1 MKKIMLSLLVSL
13 IGLTSIAQTNFR
25 KITFAEGIEAAKKEG
40 KLVFVDFHTSWCGPC
55 KRMAKEVFPTK
66 QVGDYMN
73 SHFVCLAIDAEKGEG
88 VELAKTYKIKAYP
101 TMTVIRTDKSEAGNV
116 VGYHEPSQLVNELER
131 MINPNMSPEAIKARY
146 GKGERTPELINAYA
160 ALISD
165 EGYKSNDHEKYMK
178 AIEESQNIVDTYFA
192 KLSTKQKLSL
202 DNKFVYLTYAKNV
215 CGPEMQFLIHNID
228 KMDASFKTEADS
240 IVKTNYKNNVLE
252 AVCSDNCSATKLDSL
267 INDVNFLKLNQ
278 DGKYNLPFEMVR
290 TYAKGDI
297 NAYIEFAHNNFT
309 KLDPDMRTA
318 YAESFADLFKDCDE
332 ATKKRA
338 AWIVRD
344 GLSIL
349 APNTLYF
356 ASMQLRQLEG
366 GSGYVDPV
374 RP

>member
-1 MKKIMLSLLVSL
+1 MKKLIFSLLVSL
-13 IGLTSIAQTNFR
+13 VSLSGMAQTNFR
-25 KITFAEGIEAAKKEG
+25 QISFNEGIEAAKKEG

-88 VELAKTYKIKAYP
+88 KELAKTYNIKAYP
-101 TMTVIRTDKSEAGNV
+101 TMTIIRTDKSEAGNV
-116 VGYHEPSQLVNELER
+116 VGYRSPSQLVNELER
-131 MINPNMSPEAIKARY
+131 ATNPNMSPEALKARY
-146 GKGERTPELINAYA
+146 DKGERTPELISAYA
-160 ALISD
+160 ALVDD
-165 EGYKSNDHEKYMK
+165 EGYKSNDREKYKK
-178 AIEESQNIVDTYFA
+178 AMEESQNIVESYFA

-202 DNKFVYLTYAKNV
+202 DNKFVYQNYAKDV
-215 CGPEMQFLIHNID
+215 FGPAMQFLIHNID
-228 KMDASFKTEADS
+228 KVDASFKAEADS
-240 IVKTNYKNNVLE
+240 IVKENYKNTVTQ
-252 AVCSDNCSATKLDSL
+252 AVCSNGYSNTKLDSL
-267 INDVNFLKLNQ
+267 INDVNFLKLNK
-278 DGKYNLPFEMVR
+278 DGKFDLAFEMAR

-297 NAYIEFAHNNFT
+297 NAYIDFAHENFT
-309 KLDPDMRTA
+309 KLPSDIRTY
-318 YAESFADLFKDCDE
+318 YAESFAELFKDCDE

-344 GLSIL
+344 GLCVL

-366 GSGYVDPV
+366 GNGYNDPV